1 MEFMEKL
8 KGFFIQPQKSFKEVK
23 NEKYKD
29 YLVYFGI
36 LALIPSIVGALI
48 GRSFT
53 FLGPALTNSEAILLF
68 ILTYVM
74 LWITTFVG
82 GAWLHI
88 WIKLFGGKA
97 DIDKTFKALVY
108 GDTPYY
114 LLGWIP
120 FISII
125 FVIWSWIL
133 GIIGLSEYH
142 KIEWWKVF
150 IAEII
155 AGVIFFGAIVGIAFL
170 FGVALL
176 LKFIIS

>member
-1 MEFMEKL
+1 MEFGEKI
-8 KGFFIQPQKSFKEVK
+8 KGFFVEPQKSFKEVK
-23 NEKYKD
+23 NEKPAD
-29 YLVYFGI
+29 YLIYFGI
-36 LALIPSIVGALI
+36 LALIPSIIGAVL
-48 GRSFT
+48 GKLT
-53 FLGPALTNSEAILLF
+53 FALLWPALASLGAILTF
-68 ILTYVM
+68 VITYVM

-88 WIKLFGGKA
+88 WIKLFGGKE
-97 DIDKTFKALVY
+97 DVDKTFKALVY

-125 FVIWSWIL
+125 SVIWSWIL

-155 AGVIFFGAIVGIAFL
+155 AGTIFFGAIVGIIVLA
-170 FGVALL
+170 VP
-176 LKFIIS
+176 LKLV

>member
-1 MEFMEKL
+1 MEFAEKI
-8 KGFFIQPQKSFKEVK
+8 KGFFIEPQKSFKEVK
-23 NEKYKD
+23 KEKTAD
-29 YLVYFGI
+29 YLWYFGL
-36 LALIPSIVGALI
+36 LALIPSIIGAVFGKLTFALFWPNIASFGALL
-48 GRSFT
+48 T
-53 FLGPALTNSEAILLF
+53 FVIVY
-68 ILTYVM
+68 IM

-82 GAWLHI
+82 GAWLHV

-97 DIDKTFKALVY
+97 EVDKTFKALVY

-142 KIEWWKVF
+142 RIEWWKVF

-155 AGVIFFGAIVGIAFL
+155 AGVIFFGAIIGIM
-170 FGVALL
+170 VLL
-176 LKFIIS
+176 APLKFV

>member
-1 MEFMEKL
+1 MEFGEKI
-8 KGFFIQPQKSFKEVK
+8 KGFFVEPQKSFREVK
-23 NEKYKD
+23 NEKPEK
-29 YLVYFGI
+29 YLIYFGL
-36 LALIPSIVGALI
+36 LALIP
-48 GRSFT
+48 
-53 FLGPALTNSEAILLF
+53 AILGAVFGKLTFSLF
-68 ILTYVM
+68 LPRFADIGAILTFVLAYIM
-74 LWITTFVG
+74 LWVTTFVG

-88 WIKLFGGKA
+88 WIKLFGGKS
-97 DIDKTFKALVY
+97 DVDKTFKALVY
-108 GDTPYY
+108 GNTPYY

-155 AGVIFFGAIVGIAFL
+155 AGVIYFGAVVGIIFL
-170 FGVALL
+170 AVP
-176 LKFIIS
+176 LKFV